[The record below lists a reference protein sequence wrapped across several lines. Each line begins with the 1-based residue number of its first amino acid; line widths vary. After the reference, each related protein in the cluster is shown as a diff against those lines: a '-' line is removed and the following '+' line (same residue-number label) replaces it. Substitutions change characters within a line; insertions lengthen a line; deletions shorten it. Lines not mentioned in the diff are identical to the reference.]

1 MVPAAFSTGNFGHLN
16 TSAVDSSS
24 SSSASS
30 QRNYVPQFTF
40 EGLLDFSFPSGDS
53 TENLAL
59 SNGFHQPTETDKLD
73 FTPVEPANTSN
84 SCQQSS
90 TAEQPVQTSLLA
102 RSNDG
107 HTEREGCVLD
117 LSQANAELYQH
128 LVAVKKA
135 KHVPQIWPIDQTLL
149 VSHRLLRTLSTLPD
163 NIPFQNDGGTI
174 LLIFSCY
181 TRLLEIHTALFENLG
196 TLSHILVDNN
206 LTEPTQT
213 ALPSLR
219 IGAFELDAQSDT
231 YLSFLMSLA
240 ESLLI
245 QARSAVLRISGGI
258 QNRESMTVS
267 INTRMV
273 TAETEEVLDGS
284 PKDSWQLDG
293 LWRSLAASEQTY
305 RELKEKASKAW
316 LRHGE

>member
-1 MVPAAFSTGNFGHLN
+1 MIGNG
-16 TSAVDSSS
+16 S
-24 SSSASS
+24 
-30 QRNYVPQFTF
+30 
-40 EGLLDFSFPSGDS
+40 
-53 TENLAL
+53 
-59 SNGFHQPTETDKLD
+59 HQPTDTDKLV
-73 FTPVEPANTSN
+73 FTTIEQASTTS

-90 TAEQPVQTSLLA
+90 SREHRVQTSLLA
-102 RSNDG
+102 RSNDR
-107 HTEREGCVLD
+107 HTEQEGCVLD

-135 KHVPQIWPIDQTLL
+135 KYVPQTWPIDQTLL

-163 NIPFQNDGGTI
+163 NMPFQNDGGTI

-196 TLSHILVDNN
+196 TLSPILVDN
-206 LTEPTQT
+206 LTEPTQAT
-213 ALPSLR
+213 LPSLR

-231 YLSFLMSLA
+231 YLSFLISLA

-258 QNRESMTVS
+258 QNSDSMTVS

-273 TAETEEVLDGS
+273 TGETEDTLNGA
-284 PKDSWQLDG
+284 PGDSWQLDG
-293 LWRSLAASEQTY
+293 LWRSLASSEQTY
-305 RELKEKASKAW
+305 RELRDKASKAW
-316 LRHGE
+316 LHHGE